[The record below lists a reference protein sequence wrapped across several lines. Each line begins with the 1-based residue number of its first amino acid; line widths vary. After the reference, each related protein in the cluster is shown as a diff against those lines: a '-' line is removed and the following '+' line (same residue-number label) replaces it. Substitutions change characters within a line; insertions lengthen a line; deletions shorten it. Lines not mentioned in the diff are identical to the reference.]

1 MISNRCSIS
10 SVTLVHFSSKTTL
23 THSAYPSYGPSSVFV
38 VPLALPASVVR
49 TPGTVSKKCWT
60 PQRHP
65 PAMYT
70 VSILLTFLLLLVQFA
85 SMLCTPYGFL
95 ASCKSIHHTNS
106 QKVLPHHCRVIIIL
120 LKAISLIKWDRFR
133 IRRHNFHIQKILIE
147 THDPFHQLIPN
158 VLSLISRVHQKIMQK
173 CDCFSIIKR
182 ANQPDQLITIPRRN
196 NSCGIVHRTDKFFG
210 IIAGFSVNG

>member
-1 MISNRCSIS
+1 MCSS
-10 SVTLVHFSSKTTL
+10 DL
-23 THSAYPSYGPSSVFV
+23 
-38 VPLALPASVVR
+38 
-49 TPGTVSKKCWT
+49 TVSKKCWT

-120 LKAISLIKWDRFR
+120 LKAISLIKWDRFIVTALR
-133 IRRHNFHIQKILIE
+133 GHFMCVVPWRRPSALHCHLDHAVPFLFKQLVALC
-147 THDPFHQLIPN
+147 DPAQD
-158 VLSLISRVHQKIMQK
+158 RK
-173 CDCFSIIKR
+173 
-182 ANQPDQLITIPRRN
+182 
-196 NSCGIVHRTDKFFG
+196 
-210 IIAGFSVNG
+210 SVV